1 MTSRLLAAGL
11 AAGICAA
18 PAFAQSVD
26 LTDMSAEERAA
37 FRAEVRAFLLDNPEV
52 LMDAMQVLEQR
63 QAAQQ
68 TQADAALIQANAGA
82 IFETE
87 EPRNWVGGNP
97 EGDITLVEFIDYRC
111 SYCRRAH
118 PEVRELIESDG
129 NIRVVVKE
137 FPILGEQSVLASR
150 FAIATRMVEGDA
162 AYEQLHDAL
171 ITMRGEVNELSLE
184 LLAEE
189 LGFDAQAI
197 SARMQDEDIADIIRA
212 NYALAETLAINGT
225 PSYVLGDQMVRGY
238 VPLEGMRAIV
248 AEERGEG

>member
-1 MTSRLLAAGL
+1 MTSLLRAAGL

-18 PAFAQSVD
+18 PALAHSVD
-26 LTDMSAEERAA
+26 LSDMSAEERAA
-37 FRAEVRAFLLDNPEV
+37 FRDEVRAFLLDNPEV
-52 LMDAMQVLEQR
+52 LMEAMQVLEER
-63 QAAQQ
+63 QAAAQA
-68 TQADAALIQANAGA
+68 QADAALIQANAEA
-82 IFETE
+82 IFETGDG
-87 EPRNWVGGNP
+87 PNWVGGNP

-118 PEVRELIESDG
+118 PEVQELIESDG

-162 AYEQLHDAL
+162 AYKQMHDAL
-171 ITMRGEVNELSLE
+171 ITMRGEMNELSLE

-189 LGFDAQAI
+189 LGFDAEAI
-197 SARMQDEDIADIIRA
+197 TARMQDEEVADIIRA
-212 NYALAETLAINGT
+212 NYALAETLEINGT

-238 VPLEGMRAIV
+238 VPLEGMRALV
-248 AEERGEG
+248 EEERGDG

>member
-1 MTSRLLAAGL
+1 MTSLLRAAGL

-18 PAFAQSVD
+18 PALAQSVD
-26 LTDMSAEERAA
+26 VTDMSEEERAA
-37 FRAEVRAFLLDNPEV
+37 FRDEVRAFLLDNPEV
-52 LMDAMQVLEQR
+52 LMEAMQVLEDR
-63 QAAQQ
+63 QAAAQA
-68 TQADAALIQANAGA
+68 QADAALIQANAEA

-87 EPRNWVGGNP
+87 DGPNWVGGNP

-118 PEVRELIESDG
+118 PEVQELIESDG

-150 FAIATRMVEGDA
+150 FAIATRMVEGDE
-162 AYEQLHDAL
+162 AYKQMHDAL
-171 ITMRGEVNELSLE
+171 ITMRGEMNELSLE

-189 LGFDAQAI
+189 MGFDAEAI
-197 SARMQDEDIADIIRA
+197 SARMQDEDVADIIRA
-212 NYALAETLAINGT
+212 NYALAETLEINGT

-248 AEERGEG
+248 EEERGEG